1 MTETTNPLLEVPI
14 EERMTQQI
22 KAHLSQKSKVHP
34 CRVNRASEVGH
45 PCPRY
50 LAYTRVAWQHK
61 SPPDATLQVIFD
73 DGNLHEQY
81 MIRLMQDSGIVIEE
95 TQKGYEW
102 REYEITGHLDG
113 KIRTKDEDGKTY
125 LAPLEIKSNSPFTFD
140 RIRSQADLYDPK
152 RFWLEKWAAQ
162 IQLYLLMDSKPWG
175 ILALKN
181 KAAMGAFPIRL
192 IRIDLD
198 YDLAEDLLQR
208 AERNNQVVRDYF
220 AAEDRKAGQEELD
233 AILPERIE
241 PSEETCGRCSF
252 MSLCMGARS
261 WGPELVVMTDDQI
274 ITAIERRAE
283 LIDPSKEYKRVHD
296 HLRQAIINAGG
307 NVLAGGYHL
316 TIDGRKSLKV
326 VQVG

>member
-1 MTETTNPLLEVPI
+1 MTETDNPLLDIPV
-14 EERMTQQI
+14 EESMTRDI
-22 KAHLSQKSKVHP
+22 RNYLSSKSKVYP
-34 CRVNRASEVGH
+34 CRVNRASEIGH

-61 SPPDATLQVIFD
+61 SPPDATLQVTFD

-113 KIRTKDEDGKTY
+113 KIRTTDDGKTY

-181 KAAMGAFPIRL
+181 KAAMGTFPIRL

-198 YDLAEDLLQR
+198 YDLAEKLLKR
-208 AERNNQVVRDYF
+208 AERNNQVVADWF
-220 AAEDRKAGQEELD
+220 KAEDSGASDEELD

-252 MSLCMGARS
+252 MSLCMGARE
-261 WGPELVVMTDDQI
+261 WGPELIVMTDKQI
-274 ITAIERRAE
+274 IESIGVREE
-283 LIDPSKEYKRVHD
+283 LQGPSKEYKRVHD
-296 HLRQAIINAGG
+296 NLRQAIINAGG

-326 VQVG
+326 VKVG